1 MFVGYRSFLIVKMD
15 GEAAEVA
22 TAAGA
27 PCMSNSQCTT
37 SRLGEARLPA
47 VPRQASDGS
56 VGRMALRLAC
66 AAGLIGW
73 VASGCGI
80 NKSRLATEQLVVSEA
95 IDKAVASIDFTP
107 LSGRKVYFDTQ
118 YIEGTNLGSNANI
131 KYAISSLRQ
140 QMMAY
145 DVRLQE
151 KPETAE
157 FIVEGR
163 IGVLANDGYEVT
175 YGIPG
180 NAAAVSATVLLSTPV
195 PVPQPGFPELSLG
208 RRNHQAGT
216 AKIGLF
222 AYDRVTREP
231 VWQAGVKTASSNVR
245 DTWFLGLGPYQSRPK
260 RPRSWWRWL
269 ENPAPVD
276 DEEVAAAPMA
286 AYKKAIVFRRAVE
299 PASDAGP
306 AQVAPVGGQ
315 QPIGT
320 PAAAS
325 TNAPVGQGLAWPPSS
340 PPGSQAWT
348 GTLSPAAASGT
359 VPALAP
365 ASLPAATGSMPASES
380 SGPAPIPPP
389 IPLQRR

>member
-1 MFVGYRSFLIVKMD
+1 MFPWQGRCGVVVRLVCTVGLL
-15 GEAAEVA
+15 GWAAA
-22 TAAGA
+22 
-27 PCMSNSQCTT
+27 
-37 SRLGEARLPA
+37 
-47 VPRQASDGS
+47 
-56 VGRMALRLAC
+56 
-66 AAGLIGW
+66 
-73 VASGCGI
+73 GCGI

-95 IDKAVASIDFTP
+95 IDKAVASIDFSP

-118 YIEGTNLGSNANI
+118 YIEGVNLGSNANV

-145 DVRLQE
+145 DLRLQE

-157 FIVEGR
+157 FIIEGR

-195 PVPQPGFPELSLG
+195 PVPAPGFPELSVG

-245 DTWFLGLGPYQSRPK
+245 DTWLLGLGPYQSRPK

-269 ENPAPVD
+269 ENPSPMEE
-276 DEEVAAAPMA
+276 EEVAAAPLA
-286 AYKKAIVFRRAVE
+286 AYKKAIVFQRAIE
-299 PASDAGP
+299 PPQKAAS
-306 AQVAPVGGQ
+306 QVAPVSDQ

-320 PAAAS
+320 SVAAP
-325 TNAPVGQGLAWPPSS
+325 TRGPVGQGLAWPPAAAA
-340 PPGSQAWT
+340 GNH
-348 GTLSPAAASGT
+348 AAASTSTPVGAAGT
-359 VPALAP
+359 MPGHPPSGQLP
-365 ASLPAATGSMPASES
+365 ASGSMPGVEP
-380 SGPAPIPPP
+380 SGPASIPPP
-389 IPLQRR
+389 IPLPRP

>member
-1 MFVGYRSFLIVKMD
+1 MACVAWLTGW
-15 GEAAEVA
+15 AAV
-22 TAAGA
+22 
-27 PCMSNSQCTT
+27 
-37 SRLGEARLPA
+37 
-47 VPRQASDGS
+47 
-56 VGRMALRLAC
+56 
-66 AAGLIGW
+66 
-73 VASGCGI
+73 GCGI

-95 IDKAVASIDFTP
+95 IDKAVASIDFSP

-118 YIEGTNLGSNANI
+118 YIEGTNLGSNANV

-140 QMMAY
+140 QMLAY

-157 FIVEGR
+157 FIIEGR

-222 AYDRVTREP
+222 AYDRLTREP

-269 ENPAPVD
+269 ENPAPVE
-276 DEEVAAAPMA
+276 DEEVAAAPLA
-286 AYKKAIVFRRAVE
+286 AYKKAIVFQRAVE
-299 PASDAGP
+299 PPASHAS
-306 AQVAPVGGQ
+306 QVAPASSQ
-315 QPIGT
+315 QPLAAPVAA
-320 PAAAS
+320 PARG
-325 TNAPVGQGLAWPPSS
+325 PVGQGLAWPPTSAF
-340 PPGSQAWT
+340 G
-348 GTLSPAAASGT
+348 SPASPSMLPSGSAGGT
-359 VPALAP
+359 VPDLSPSSSPSATGPMPVPQTTAP
-365 ASLPAATGSMPASES
+365 AS
-380 SGPAPIPPP
+380 IPPP
-389 IPLQRR
+389 IPLPRR